1 MTHTLHR
8 MGTRESLSDDF
19 VFLYMPSKGI
29 NDSGSGPKLR
39 KFFELAQ
46 QHNQINLGD
55 ATYGNMYSRKIEDII
70 GNLKEDSKGLAI
82 HAVFTNEEDAAGM
95 LKDVKEADMGLSL
108 VISGIFDK
116 VQELCKKNGIH
127 RHAATYSLG
136 MWGKT
141 EKLPPE
147 PVLEVSTMC
156 GHGMISAARILSA
169 ADDIKAGRKSAA
181 DAAKDLAKQCDCG
194 IFNPSR
200 AARLLAAMA
209 K

>member
-8 MGTRESLSDDF
+8 MGTRESLSNDF

-46 QHNQINLGD
+46 QHNPINLGD

-70 GNLKEDSKGLAI
+70 SNLKEDSKGLAI
-82 HAVFTNEEDAAGM
+82 HAVFTNEEDAAAM
-95 LKDVKEADMGLSL
+95 LKDVKEADIGLSL

-116 VQELCKKNGIH
+116 VQELCKKSGIH

-169 ADDIKAGRKSAA
+169 ADDIKTGKKSAA

-194 IFNPSR
+194 IFNPAR
-200 AARLLAAMA
+200 AAKLLAAMA
-209 K
+209 E

>member
-1 MTHTLHR
+1 

-46 QHNQINLGD
+46 QHNPINLGD

-70 GNLKEDSKGLAI
+70 SNLKEDSKGLAI
-82 HAVFTNEEDAAGM
+82 HAVFTNEEDAAAM
-95 LKDVKEADMGLSL
+95 LKDVKEADIGLSL

-116 VQELCKKNGIH
+116 VQELCKKSGIH

-169 ADDIKAGRKSAA
+169 ADDIKTGKKSAA

-194 IFNPSR
+194 IFNPAR
-200 AARLLAAMA
+200 AAKLLAAMA
-209 K
+209 E